1 MIAKE
6 KSLAA
11 SVYKSMRKLHIKVC
25 VMPRAWRE
33 LDLVVEDLINVLAD
47 CFFLVREAS
56 EKDLP

>member
-11 SVYKSMRKLHIKVC
+11 SVYKSMMKLHIKKC

-33 LDLVVEDLINVLAD
+33 LDLVVEDLRKM
-47 CFFLVREAS
+47 LVN
-56 EKDLP
+56 